1 MLMRGNGNVPHYW
14 NAAFDKDGNSYRCSI
29 LDPTSELNTPDS
41 YWDPKGKVYRRTFSV
56 NREMIKTMGKNAEER
71 HPTFRYPCFR
81 DVTAIYAGSKNRTL
95 TISPE
100 NFYSPLK
107 KGEPVYLCS
116 ASFLDWAPIGWCLYD
131 KRLGAVFKD
140 VEGQVVFRLATYE
153 KGKICPQSDP
163 FLLDRESGDPMVV
176 VGGTIRVI

>member
-1 MLMRGNGNVPHYW
+1 MLMRGNKNVPHYW

-29 LDPTSELNTPDS
+29 LDPTSELNSPDN

-56 NREMIKTMGKNAEER
+56 NRGMILAMGKKPEER
-71 HPTFRYPCFR
+71 HPSFRYPCFR

-95 TISPE
+95 TIGPE

-116 ASFLDWAPIGWCLYD
+116 ASFMSALSVRTSSPSARASCAGCKSPS
-131 KRLGAVFKD
+131 
-140 VEGQVVFRLATYE
+140 ATAH
-153 KGKICPQSDP
+153 GCI
-163 FLLDRESGDPMVV
+163 
-176 VGGTIRVI
+176 